1 LTKAGYKFD
10 FPGETEPIINSDRIL
25 TRYSKVDNTG
35 FNIIISNTETYTQ
48 TGKNLSYNQLSAE
61 LTKHKKKS
69 EFVWLNQVSAVP
81 IQQALR
87 HLTSAF
93 TNFFEGRASKPVF
106 KKKKNQQSA
115 TFASNAFVW
124 DSHNQSLSLTKMN
137 ESLDIRFSRSLPAN
151 AKPSTVTISKDS
163 ANRYFIS
170 ILVEDT
176 TIQALLPTNHK
187 IGLDLGLLPVVTTS
201 SDVKIANPHYLK
213 QYEKQLAQA
222 QRELSRKQK
231 GSHNYE
237 QARLQVGRI
246 YAKIKDCQQD
256 FTHKLTT
263 AIINENQVIAIE
275 SLGVQNM
282 LKNHRL
288 AKAITDVNW
297 NELVRV
303 ALQSRVVWTE
313 DSGCRPFLCI
323 K

>member
-1 LTKAGYKFD
+1 VTLRAFKFR
-10 FPGETEPIINSDRIL
+10 FYPNPQQTQLLAQTFGCVRFVYNWAL
-25 TRYSKVDNTG
+25 HLK
-35 FNIIISNTETYTQ
+35 TETFSK

-61 LTKHKKKS
+61 LTKHKKKP

-87 HLTSAF
+87 HLTSAY

-115 TFASNAFVW
+115 TFVSNAFVW
-124 DSHNQSLSLTKMN
+124 DSHNQSLILAKMT

-163 ANRYFIS
+163 ANRYFVS

-176 TIQALLPTNHK
+176 TIQPLLPTNK
-187 IGLDLGLLPVVTTS
+187 QVGLDLGLLSVVTTS
-201 SDVKIANPHYLK
+201 SDVKIANPRYLK
-213 QYEKQLAQA
+213 QYAKQLAQA
-222 QRELSRKQK
+222 QRELSRRQK

-237 QARLQVGRI
+237 QARLQVACI
-246 YAKIKDCQQD
+246 HTKICDCRQD

-282 LKNHRL
+282 LKNHKLARL
-288 AKAITDVNW
+288 
-297 NELVRV
+297 LV
-303 ALQSRVVWTE
+303 T
-313 DSGCRPFLCI
+313 
-323 K
+323 